1 MVIYLAYASMHGGKQ
16 VKGYTSWSNAW
27 LKRELNFLVSRGR
40 PGSDEELGRCVEAV
54 YGGHQRAR
62 GLPFIKKIHQ
72 LGPGDGQL
80 AKKRVWASSKD
91 QRMAWKRGA
100 QWIIRV
106 EGVHTLRKGFFKTT

>member
-1 MVIYLAYASMHGGKQ
+1 MIYLAYASMHGGKQ

-62 GLPFIKKIHQ
+62 GLPFIKNSPA
-72 LGPGDGQL
+72 GT
-80 AKKRVWASSKD
+80 R
-91 QRMAWKRGA
+91 
-100 QWIIRV
+100 
-106 EGVHTLRKGFFKTT
+106 